1 MFYVILQGLN
11 AFIIRFCFQ
20 FFFDFIETCNTLLV
34 DFVFAKAFC
43 TLFSM
48 AFYLCYGKQLF
59 SFVWSHISAFQQY
72 KTYLTG
78 MSSLQHTV
86 LDHFRH

>member
-1 MFYVILQGLN
+1 MFYVILQRLN

-34 DFVFAKAFC
+34 DFVFAKAFLLYVTYIC
-43 TLFSM
+43 H
-48 AFYLCYGKQLF
+48 GKQLF

>member
-20 FFFDFIETCNTLLV
+20 FFFFFIETWNTLLV
-34 DFVFAKAFC
+34 DFVFAKAFF

-48 AFYLCYGKQLF
+48 AFYICYGKQLF
-59 SFVWSHISAFQQY
+59 SFVWSHISAFLLS
-72 KTYLTG
+72 TYLTG